1 MNDVR
6 FCLTLEVRNNEFPI
20 EYASSIMSFIKSSVA
35 RCNDGKYY
43 DSFFKDNTR
52 KDYCF
57 SVLLPKSKFEKDKI
71 VLEGKE
77 IKVLFSTEDSM
88 KTGFILFNAFIG
100 MKGKVYP
107 LPNGNSMVLTN
118 IANMKS
124 EVISN
129 SRAIFKTSLGSS
141 LCIREHD
148 RETNKD
154 KYYVCRDNEFRE
166 KLMMVVKNQLMKAGF
181 AQKEVENVVINPIQT
196 KKVVVKFYRRYI
208 DTSIGTFEIKA
219 NNDILQY
226 FYDQG
231 LGSRSSS
238 GFGMLELVTQDL
250 L

>member
-1 MNDVR
+1 MR
-6 FCLTLEVRNNEFPI
+6 FCLTLEVKDNEFPI
-20 EYASSIMSFIKSSVA
+20 EYASSIMSFIKSAVA

-57 SVLLPKSKFEKDKI
+57 SVILPKSKFEKDKI
-71 VLEGKE
+71 ILEGKK
-77 IKVLFSTEDSM
+77 IKVVFSTEDSM

-100 MKGKVYP
+100 MKGKEYP

-141 LCIREHD
+141 LCVREHD

-154 KYYVCRDNEFRE
+154 KYYICSDNEFRE
-166 KLMMVVKNQLMKAGF
+166 KLMMVVKNQLIKAGF
-181 AQKEVENVVINPIQT
+181 TQREVDAVVINPIQM

-208 DTSIGTFEIKA
+208 DANIGTLEIKA

-226 FYDQG
+226 FYNSG
-231 LGSRSSS
+231 LGSRKNAS
-238 GFGMLELVTQDL
+238 FGMLDLVTQDL